1 MDLVKPLAI
10 GSAPAE
16 ALRGAATGWRATRE
30 AAAWS
35 SGSTVAEPL
44 RPRILFVAPQ
54 PFYEDRGTPIAVR
67 QVLQALGQLGYA
79 VDLLTYPV
87 GSDVTIPGLRI
98 FRGANPF
105 GFRSVPVGLS
115 VRKLLLD
122 ISLAAALR
130 AHLRSQSYTCV
141 HAVEE
146 MAFPAALLGRRYG
159 VPVLY
164 DMQSSLP
171 EQLSQRAPFTW
182 APVRRILE
190 RLERWL
196 IDRSDLIVGSA
207 GLAAQVHRAAPNAPV
222 REWHFPSAPVEAEAP
237 DVGALRE
244 RLGLSAE
251 EPVILYSGTFEH
263 YQGLP
268 ELIAA
273 IPLVRAQVPSA
284 TFVLV
289 GADRANGLATQASTE
304 ALLRSGAL
312 RIVERQPRSEMAAYL
327 AMADVLVSPRAYG
340 GNLPLKIF
348 DYLAAGRP
356 IVATDIPTHR
366 TVLAEDRAVLVAPNT
381 EAIAQGILAVLGDR
395 LRAQRLAAAAR
406 SYAQTHLG
414 WNRFVDSVEALYAE
428 VERHARVAGG

>member
-1 MDLVKPLAI
+1 
-10 GSAPAE
+10 
-16 ALRGAATGWRATRE
+16 
-30 AAAWS
+30 
-35 SGSTVAEPL
+35 
-44 RPRILFVAPQ
+44 LFVAPQ

-87 GSDVTIPGLRI
+87 GRDVTIPGLRI

-105 GFRSVPVGLS
+105 GIRSVPVGLS

-122 ISLAAALR
+122 TSLAATLR

-146 MAFPAALLGRRYG
+146 MAFPAVLLGRRYG

-171 EQLSQRAPFTW
+171 EQLASRAPFGW

-196 IDRSDLIVGSA
+196 IDRADLIVSSA
-207 GLAAQVHRAAPNAPV
+207 GLAGRIQQAAPNARV
-222 REWHFPSAPVEAEAP
+222 REWHFPSAPVEAQAP
-237 DVGALRE
+237 EVGALRK
-244 RLGLSAE
+244 RLGVSAE
-251 EPVILYSGTFEH
+251 ESVILYSGTFEA
-263 YQGLP
+263 YQGLS

-273 IPLVRAQVPSA
+273 IPLVRAQVPAA

-289 GADRANGLATQASTE
+289 GADRANGLAMQEGTE
-304 ALLRSGAL
+304 SLLRSGAL
-312 RIVERQPRSEMAAYL
+312 RIIERQPRAEMAVYL

-366 TVLAEDRAVLVAPNT
+366 TVLTEDRAVLVAPHT
-381 EAIAQGILAVLGDR
+381 EALAAGILALLQDE
-395 LRAQRLAAAAR
+395 LRAARLGRAAR
-406 SYAQTHLG
+406 AYADEHLG
-414 WNRFVDSVEALYAE
+414 WEPFVDSVAALYDE
-428 VERHARVAGG
+428 VSGHARSARG

>member
-1 MDLVKPLAI
+1 MKLVAM

-16 ALRGAATGWRATRE
+16 ALPGAKARWRAARGTARWSPERGA
-30 AAAWS
+30 
-35 SGSTVAEPL
+35 AEPL
-44 RPRILFVAPQ
+44 RPRVLFVAPQ

-87 GSDVTIPGLRI
+87 GGDVAIPGLRI

-105 GFRSVPVGLS
+105 GIRSVPVGLS

-122 ISLAAALR
+122 ISLATALR

-159 VPVLY
+159 VRVLY

-171 EQLSQRAPFTW
+171 EQLCRRAPFGW

-190 RLERWL
+190 WLERWL
-196 IDRSDLIVGSA
+196 IDRSDLIVSSA
-207 GLAAQVHRAAPNAPV
+207 GLAGRIRRAAPNARV
-222 REWHFPSAPVEAEAP
+222 REWHFPSAPVEVEAP
-237 DVGALRE
+237 DVGALRK

-251 EPVILYSGTFEH
+251 EPVILYSGTFEA

-273 IPLVRAQVPSA
+273 IPLVLERVPSA
-284 TFVLV
+284 RFVLV
-289 GADRANGLATQASTE
+289 GADRANGLATQESTE
-304 ALLRSGAL
+304 SLLRSGAL

-327 AMADVLVSPRAYG
+327 SMADVLVSPRAYG

-366 TVLAEDRAVLVAPNT
+366 TVLAEDRAVLVAPQT
-381 EAIAQGILAVLGDR
+381 EALAQGILAVLGDR
-395 LRAQRLAAAAR
+395 LRAQRLADAAR
-406 SYAQTHLG
+406 KYAQTHLG
-414 WNRFVDSVEALYAE
+414 WNRFVDSVGALYAE

>member
-1 MDLVKPLAI
+1 M
-10 GSAPAE
+10 
-16 ALRGAATGWRATRE
+16 
-30 AAAWS
+30 
-35 SGSTVAEPL
+35 
-44 RPRILFVAPQ
+44 FVAPQ

-67 QVLQALGQLGYA
+67 QVLLALGELGYA

-105 GFRSVPVGLS
+105 GIRSVPVGLS
-115 VRKLLLD
+115 MQKLLLD
-122 ISLAAALR
+122 LSLAAALR
-130 AHLRSQSYTCV
+130 AHLRSQSYSCV

-171 EQLSQRAPFTW
+171 EQLAGRAVFGW
-182 APVRRILE
+182 APIRRVLE
-190 RLERWL
+190 RMERWL
-196 IDRSDLIVGSA
+196 IDRADLIVSSA
-207 GLAAQVHRAAPNAPV
+207 GLACRVQRAAPNALL
-222 REWHFPSAPVEAEAP
+222 REWHFPSAPVEARP
-237 DVGALRE
+237 TDVGALRE
-244 RLGLSAE
+244 RLGLPAE
-251 EPVILYSGTFEH
+251 QPVILYSGTFEA

-268 ELIAA
+268 DLIAA
-273 IPLVRAQVPSA
+273 IPLVRAQVPNA

-289 GADRANGLATQASTE
+289 GADRANGLATQDDVE
-304 ALLRSGAL
+304 ALVRSGAL
-312 RIVERQPRSEMAAYL
+312 RIVERQPRAEMAAYL

-366 TVLAEDRAVLVAPNT
+366 TVLTEDRAVLVPPRTDAL
-381 EAIAQGILAVLGDR
+381 AGGILALLQDE
-395 LRAQRLAAAAR
+395 LRAARLSRAAR
-406 SYAQTHLG
+406 AYADEHLG
-414 WNRFVDSVEALYAE
+414 WEPFVESVAAIYDE
-428 VERHARVAGG
+428 VGGHARNARG

>member
-1 MDLVKPLAI
+1 MDLVKPVAM
-10 GSAPAE
+10 GSVPAE
-16 ALRGAATGWRATRE
+16 ALQGAATSWRAGRE

-35 SGSTVAEPL
+35 SDSSVAEPL
-44 RPRILFVAPQ
+44 RLRVLFVAPQ

-105 GFRSVPVGLS
+105 GIRTVPVGLS

-122 ISLAAALR
+122 ISLANALR
-130 AHLRSQSYTCV
+130 AHLRSQSYSCV

-146 MAFPAALLGRRYG
+146 MAFPAAFLGHRYG

-171 EQLSQRAPFTW
+171 EQLSRRVPFRW

-196 IDRSDLIVGSA
+196 IERSDLIVSSA
-207 GLAAQVHRAAPNAPV
+207 GLAAQIQRAAPDAPV
-222 REWHFPSAPVEAEAP
+222 REWHFPSAPAEAEAP
-237 DVGALRE
+237 DVGALRK

-251 EPVILYSGTFEH
+251 EPVILYSGTFEA

-268 ELIAA
+268 ELIAS

-289 GADRANGLATQASTE
+289 GADRANGLATLESTE
-304 ALLRSGAL
+304 SLLRSGAL

-327 AMADVLVSPRAYG
+327 TMADVLVSPRAYG

-366 TVLAEDRAVLVAPNT
+366 SVLAEDRAVLVAPHT

-395 LRAQRLAAAAR
+395 LRAQRLATAAR

-428 VERHARVAGG
+428 VERHARVARG

>member
-1 MDLVKPLAI
+1 MSLGK
-10 GSAPAE
+10 SAAMRSPSAE
-16 ALRGAATGWRATRE
+16 ELQGAETGWLADRQVAD
-30 AAAWS
+30 WS
-35 SGSTVAEPL
+35 PEGTAAEPQG
-44 RPRILFVAPQ
+44 PRVLFVAPQ

-67 QVLQALGQLGYA
+67 QVLQALGQLGYS

-105 GFRSVPVGLS
+105 GIRSVPVGLS
-115 VRKLLLD
+115 LKKLLLD
-122 ISLAAALR
+122 VTLVAGLR
-130 AHLRSQSYTCV
+130 ARLRSQPYNCV

-146 MAFPAALLGRRYG
+146 MAFPAVLLGRRYG

-171 EQLSQRAPFTW
+171 EQLASRPPFGW
-182 APVRRILE
+182 APVRWVLE
-190 RLERWL
+190 RMERWL
-196 IDRSDLIVGSA
+196 LDRADLIVSSA
-207 GLAAQVHRAAPNAPV
+207 GLAAKIHRNDPNARV
-222 REWHFPSAPVEAEAP
+222 REWHYPSASVEVEPP

-244 RLGLSAE
+244 RLGISAHE
-251 EPVILYSGTFEH
+251 SVILYSGTFEA

-273 IPLVRAQVPSA
+273 IPLVRAQVPNA

-289 GADRANGLATQASTE
+289 GADRANGLATQENIDS
-304 ALLRSGAL
+304 LLHTGAL

-327 AMADVLVSPRAYG
+327 TMADVLVSPRAYG

-366 TVLAEDRAVLVAPNT
+366 TVLAEDRAVLVAPRT
-381 EAIAQGILAVLGDR
+381 DAIAEGILGVLGDDV
-395 LRAQRLAAAAR
+395 RARRLAAAAR
-406 SYAQTHLG
+406 SYAQKHLG
-414 WNRFVDSVEALYAE
+414 WNRFVESVEALYEE
-428 VERHARVAGG
+428 VERDARVARA